1 MVFYFILMKNGN
13 TKSKIENIFG
23 LLDSF
28 ACEVNALHACIKM
41 VVVLW
46 TYLKVG
52 SIKSLEF
59 YDGAH
64 QGM

>member
-28 ACEVNALHACIKM
+28 ACEVNALHACIKNGCGL
-41 VVVLW
+41 VDISQSGV
-46 TYLKVG
+46 
-52 SIKSLEF
+52 
-59 YDGAH
+59 H
-64 QGM
+64 QIS